1 MIFYDLA
8 GSDAYSKQIRYRPRT
23 CFIMTQLGSPV
34 PRSVQV
40 IRRTLKRSLKN
51 HSMTAIDANY
61 NVTGKDFLDKIW
73 DAILSVPIGV
83 GIITEEMSK
92 ITVANIFYEIG
103 LMQALGK
110 ETVVIKTK
118 ASEVPSDFVR
128 TEYIEYGRNLG
139 AKIEAFLGKAEDQ
152 AEHYR
157 TMSEQLQQ
165 NPVLAIDYLMRAYLI
180 TGESKYKAQIM
191 AVTINCSLLD
201 KQCQQVVTNLLEH

>member
-8 GSDAYSKQIRYRPRT
+8 GSDAYSKRIRYRPKT

-34 PRSVQV
+34 LKSVQG
-40 IRRTLKRSLKN
+40 IRRTLTKSLKAHN
-51 HSMTAIDANY
+51 MTAIDANY
-61 NVTGKDFLDKIW
+61 DVTGKDFLDKIW
-73 DAILSVPIGV
+73 DAILSVPVGV

-92 ITVANIFYEIG
+92 VTVANIFYEIG

-128 TEYIEYGRNLG
+128 TEYIEYGRKLG
-139 AKIEAFLGKAEDQ
+139 AKIEAFFRKAEDQ
-152 AEHYR
+152 ADHYR

-191 AVTINCSLLD
+191 TITINSSLLD
-201 KQCQQVVTNLLEH
+201 KQCKEAVSNLLEH